1 MICYQDYVAVGI
13 ILELC
18 RRGINVP
25 RDVAV
30 VGCDDLPMGNS
41 FALGVTSYSYPSE
54 AIARTALRILMNRI
68 AYPDDPPK
76 KVVIQGKL
84 IIRDSTIAK

>member
-1 MICYQDYVAVGI
+1 V
-13 ILELC
+13 ILELF

-30 VGCDDLPMGNS
+30 VGCDDLPIGNS
-41 FALGVTSYSYPSE
+41 FALGVTSYSYSSE
-54 AIARTALRILMNRI
+54 AIARTALRVMTNRI

-76 KVVIQGKL
+76 KIVLQGKL
-84 IIRDSTIAK
+84 VIRDSTAVS